1 MEIIKFDNFS
11 FKYNNNNKFI
21 LKNINLSINKGELI
35 LFIGLSGSGKTTL
48 LKNLKIEL
56 LPYGEKKGEIY
67 LENISLQKFS
77 KEMLNKHIGYLG
89 QDISTQFITEK
100 VWSELAF
107 GLENL
112 NTPIDIMKRKIAEIS
127 CYFNLNNI
135 YNKSSN
141 KISGGEKQMV
151 NLASILIMNPKIL
164 ILDEPISQLD
174 PIASD
179 NFINTIKKLKSNSS
193 TTFLISEQNISNFFE
208 ISDKIV
214 LMNNGNINFYG
225 NKNDFIDFIYKDE
238 EKNSNLIFV
247 PNFIKIIKHIDKKNI
262 TPININQSIK
272 IINTYNKFITKKL
285 TDEIIPICKK
295 NIEENIF
302 KIENLYYKYEDSNN
316 HILKNCNLKINKK
329 DMVSIIGGNGS
340 GKTTLLKNILSIY
353 KPNHG
358 KIIFNKKYK
367 KKNNFLLNI
376 SYLPQEVLPLFIKD
390 SIKEELSRFYI
401 KENPYTDII
410 KKLEIDN
417 LLDKHP
423 YDLSGG
429 ELQKVAIAKSILHR
443 PDLLIMDEPTKNL
456 DERTKLKIGNVL
468 NDINNLG
475 ITIIYI
481 THDIEFAGEYSKT
494 SALLFD
500 GEIALYD
507 STRNMFCNNMFYTT
521 STNIITQNVIENLI
535 TFKDFENAW
544 GNINEYK

>member
-11 FKYNNNNKFI
+11 FKYNNNNNLI

-35 LFIGLSGSGKTTL
+35 LFIGKSGSGKTTL

-67 LENISLQKFS
+67 FKNISLQKFS
-77 KEMLNKHIGYLG
+77 KEILNKSIGYLG

-127 CYFNLNNI
+127 SYFNLNNI

-141 KISGGEKQMV
+141 QISGGEKQMV

-174 PIASD
+174 PISSD

-214 LMNNGNINFYG
+214 LMKNGTIDFYG
-225 NKNDFIDFIYKDE
+225 NKNDFINFIYKNDK
-238 EKNSNLIFV
+238 KNSDLIFI
-247 PNFIKIIKHIDKKNI
+247 PNFIKIIKHIDKNNI
-262 TPININQSIK
+262 TPVDVNHSIK
-272 IINTYNKFITKKL
+272 IINTYKTLIPKIPMTTNIKNNKK
-285 TDEIIPICKK
+285 IIK
-295 NIEENIF
+295 ENIF
-302 KIENLYYKYEDSNN
+302 KIENLYYKYETSNN
-316 HILKNCNLKINKK
+316 HILKNCNLIINKQ

-340 GKTTLLKNILSIY
+340 GKTTLLKNIISIY

-367 KKNNFLLNI
+367 KKNDFLLNI

-390 SIKEELSRFYI
+390 SIKDELDSYYI
-401 KENPYTDII
+401 GDNPYINII
-410 KKLEIDN
+410 EELEIDK
-417 LLDKHP
+417 LLQKNP

-429 ELQKVAIAKSILHR
+429 ELQKVAIAKSILNK

-456 DERTKLKIGNVL
+456 DETTKSKIGNIL
-468 NDINNLG
+468 SCINNLG

-494 SALLFD
+494 SALLFN

-507 STRNMFCNNMFYTT
+507 STKNMFSNNIFYTT
-521 STNIITQNVIENLI
+521 STNLITKSVIKNLI
-535 TFKDFENAW
+535 TFKDFKDAW
-544 GNINEYK
+544 GKINE